1 MTCYEL
7 CSFRLVQGEG
17 VNPAAERPEDSL
29 PWLRAPH
36 SLDPGLAGER
46 MKAEAG
52 AVPAVLQLCP
62 FPHLQSSGL
71 GQLPAAPAG
80 FWLPTLPVQGAQLIL
95 TLPLPP
101 QGHYAVMNN
110 PTRQPLALNIA
121 YRSVCALP
129 ARPPVPPKSNP
140 AA

>member
-1 MTCYEL
+1 MTRYEL
-7 CSFRLVQGEG
+7 CSLHLVQGEG
-17 VNPAAERPEDSL
+17 VNPAAERPEDSV

-36 SLDPGLAGER
+36 SLDPRLAGER
-46 MKAEAG
+46 TKAEAR
-52 AVPAVLQLCP
+52 AVPAVLQLLAL
-62 FPHLQSSGL
+62 PHLQSL
-71 GQLPAAPAG
+71 GSEQLQQDLGRPP
-80 FWLPTLPVQGAQLIL
+80 FPCREPRLVL

-121 YRSVCALP
+121 YRSVCASP
-129 ARPPVPPKSNP
+129 ARPPVPPRSNP